1 MAKIVAYQKRD
12 YSLRVT
18 DKQVSIAD
26 AVTGSV
32 ELAGDDDGQLD
43 RISSRLTNLAK
54 IVGALAEYAVR
65 SGDEQLGHDL
75 AYAIHWRYSI
85 EVE

>member
-1 MAKIVAYQKRD
+1 MAKITATYERGWN
-12 YSLRVT
+12 SERVPC
-18 DKQVSIAD
+18 SIAD
-26 AVTGSV
+26 AVTGSA
-32 ELAGDDDGQLD
+32 ESTDSDGQLERLSD
-43 RISSRLTNLAK
+43 RLTNLAK

-75 AYAIHWRYSI
+75 ANAIHWRYSI

>member
-1 MAKIVAYQKRD
+1 MAKIAAAYEKGWKGE
-12 YSLRVT
+12 RVT
-18 DKQVSIAD
+18 CSIAD

-32 ELAGDDDGQLD
+32 DSAGDSDDQITRL
-43 RISSRLTNLAK
+43 SERLTKLAE

-75 AYAIHWRYSI
+75 ANAMAWRYSI